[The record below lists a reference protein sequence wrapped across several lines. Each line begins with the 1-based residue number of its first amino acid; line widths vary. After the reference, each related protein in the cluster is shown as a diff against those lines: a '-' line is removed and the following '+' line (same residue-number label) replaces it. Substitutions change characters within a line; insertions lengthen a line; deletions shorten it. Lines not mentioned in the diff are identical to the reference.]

1 MAGQKVAN
9 RLGFLRF
16 QRYFKIPGRFID
28 TIKPP
33 RVVVKDPQPILRDH
47 VHERLGRGPHPW
59 PDPQHLLAGGPLA
72 KVRVHRALHERVV
85 EDAVDLAIG
94 LARDDVV
101 DLRALRVQTA
111 AVTDVRV
118 VRVFALKA

>member
-1 MAGQKVAN
+1 M
-9 RLGFLRF
+9 LSC
-16 QRYFKIPGRFID
+16 
-28 TIKPP
+28 
-33 RVVVKDPQPILRDH
+33 
-47 VHERLGRGPHPW
+47 
-59 PDPQHLLAGGPLA
+59 
-72 KVRVHRALHERVV
+72 
-85 EDAVDLAIG
+85 VDLAIG